1 MPKDESDSRQVARIV
16 DLLGE
21 GIIEG
26 FPSASGFSHGTRAYN
41 IASLKDTF
49 FNNTPVLGADA
60 AVTADSKLSD
70 AEIIE
75 QMNFD
80 MRDAVFESRLGEQS
94 QKVLQ
99 NLDDLNQRTIAV
111 NAELQ
116 KGDIGDNKG
125 NFFLYGGETSRTSEK
140 VAAGVTAPSV
150 TRQIT
155 DTEVTSV
162 RVTIGSPS
170 LQVAKDDGR
179 IRKVHIQYK
188 IEIQYQGGGFNRVD
202 FNSSPGAYKNYD
214 SYLGD
219 GEFILH
225 TISPDLY
232 QRRHLIAFDEDKIN
246 AGTAFPVDIR
256 CTRIGHEFH
265 EDTVSISDTLIW
277 YDYTEKIGLKT
288 RYPNSALVGLKISAE
303 QFPSIPRR
311 SYKIRGIK
319 VRLPHNATVRSDGS
333 VTYSPD
339 TPFNGTLK
347 TTREWTTDPA
357 FILYDLLTNTRYGF
371 GSQILTPEER
381 RRKLDLSDRFDGAA
395 DIPENLDIYSFQKA
409 SAYCG
414 ELVDDFNGSQEPR
427 FACNVVLQTQ
437 EDAFKLIQEL
447 CSVFRAMPFWEAG
460 GITVAQDAPDVF
472 AYTFNQSNV
481 TEAGFNYSGSS
492 LRNRPTCVSVK
503 FFDNDLRDFAQ
514 ELVELNDT
522 DFKPV
527 RKYGYN
533 KQNITAFACTSRGQA
548 RRLGLWFLYTSHHE
562 TEVCS
567 FETDIAAGIT
577 VRPGDLIKVGD
588 PVRAGK
594 TVSGRVIAG
603 STTTSVKLDR
613 SDVQMFGT
621 QAPTDFTMNVVVE
634 GRNTDGSVKTN
645 SRSGAK
651 IYEVQAVAGST
662 IVGNTVTPGS
672 TLHTAPVAGTPFS
685 IGYAEL
691 NLSLWRVL
699 SVVENETTYQI
710 TAIAHERDKYSVIE
724 KEGFLFNPRD
734 ITQLAEKPD
743 PVTNLRLQEVL
754 YEEGDKVLQRI
765 VVTWQQSAR
774 ANEYE
779 VRVDSPDDDPQKH
792 FVTTTS
798 FSIMDS
804 QTGTYEI
811 RVTAIGYG
819 LDVEQTGR
827 RRSSPTVATITA
839 VGKQDPPSNIASL
852 NITPIDQHTAEL
864 HWPQATDLDVKVGGT
879 VEIRHNPRTTGDIKW
894 SQSEKIVPAV
904 NGSTTRKIVPLLDG
918 HYLVRAKDSVGNYA
932 PLAGIPTVLV
942 EQPEPQDLEVVQTY
956 TESPSFPGT
965 FSQAFNSTTEGGI
978 TLQADGL
985 IDEITDFD
993 SVTNLD
999 FFGDVVS
1006 IGSYIFANTL
1016 DLGAVYDVELLANL
1030 KINTINPDDFWD
1042 SRSDD
1047 IDTWNDIDADDLSET
1062 NAELYSRS
1070 TNDDPSGSPTYGS
1083 WEPFA
1088 NSTKRGRGFQ
1098 FKVEM
1103 ETSNDSQ
1110 DVVVQTLGVS
1120 VKLQRRTEQQR
1131 NISSGTS
1138 AKAVTF
1144 PSAFYSTPSITITA
1158 TNMATGDFFELSSV
1172 SRTGFTITFKASG
1185 GSIVDR
1191 NFDYQAVGHGKEI
1204 T

>member
-1 MPKDESDSRQVARIV
+1 MSSEGTGKKLNSSQVARIV
-16 DLLGE
+16 DLLSEGE
-21 GIIEG
+21 IEG
-26 FPSASGFSHGTRAYN
+26 FPSASGLTPGTSAYYL
-41 IASLKDTF
+41 ASLKDTF
-49 FNNTPVLGADA
+49 FNNTPVLGAA
-60 AVTADSKLSD
+60 ATVTANSTKNDPD
-70 AEIIE
+70 IIE

-80 MRDAVFESRLGEQS
+80 MRDARFENRLGTQA
-94 QKVLQ
+94 QPVLE
-99 NLDDLNQRTIAV
+99 NIDDLNQSTTAV
-111 NAELQ
+111 NAEIL
-116 KGDIGDNKG
+116 KNGDIGPEDESPVKNG
-125 NFFLYGGETSRTSEK
+125 GFFDYLPGSPAT
-140 VAAGVTAPSV
+140 GVV
-150 TRQIT
+150 RQIT
-155 DTEVTSV
+155 DTDVTSV
-162 RVTIGSPS
+162 RLTIGSPAMTVS
-170 LQVAKDDGR
+170 KESGKLRGVR
-179 IRKVHIQYK
+179 IDYT
-188 IEIQYQGGGFNRVD
+188 IEIQYQGGGYNRIEAGD
-202 FNSSPGAYKNYD
+202 DDEKGN
-214 SYLGD
+214 YLGN
-219 GEFILH
+219 GRFIH
-225 TISPDLY
+225 IGFSPDLY
-232 QRRHLIAFDEDKIN
+232 QRKHLINLDEEKIQ

-256 CTRIGHEFH
+256 VTSAGKEFNR
-265 EDTVSISDTLIW
+265 DTLAQNDDLIW
-277 YDYTEKIGLKT
+277 YDITQKIGEKT
-288 RYPNSALVGLKISAE
+288 RYPNSALVGLKFNAE
-303 QFPSIPRR
+303 QFPSIPQR

-319 VRLPHNATVRSDGS
+319 VRLPSNATVRSDGS
-333 VTYSPD
+333 LSYPD
-339 TPFNGTLK
+339 PSVTPFNGELK
-347 TTREWTTDPA
+347 TTREWTTCPA
-357 FILYDLLTNTRYGF
+357 MILYDLLTNTRYGL
-371 GSQILTPEER
+371 GSQILTPEEL
-381 RRKLDLSDRFDGAA
+381 RRKRDLDDRFDGAA

-409 SAYCG
+409 SRYCN
-414 ELVDDFNGSQEPR
+414 ELINGEPR
-427 FACNVVLQTQ
+427 FSCNVLLQTQ
-437 EDAFKLIQEL
+437 EDAFKLIEEM
-447 CSVFRAMPFWEAG
+447 CSIFRAMPFWEAG
-460 GITVAQDAPDVF
+460 GISVSQDAPDVF
-472 AYTFNQSNV
+472 AYTFNQTNV
-481 TEAGFNYSGSS
+481 TEAGFSYSGSS
-492 LRNRPTCVSVK
+492 LKNRPTCVAVK
-503 FFDNDLRDFAQ
+503 YFNNDLRDFSY
-514 ELVELNDT
+514 ELVELSQT
-522 DFKPV
+522 EFKPV

-533 KQNITAFACTSRGQA
+533 KQEITAFACTSQAQA

-562 TEVCS
+562 TEICT

-613 SDVQMFGT
+613 SDSDMFGA
-621 QAPTDFTMNVVVE
+621 QAPTDFTLNVIVE
-634 GRNTDGSVKTN
+634 GRNDDNSAKIN
-645 SRSGAK
+645 SRSGAQ
-651 IYEVQAVAGST
+651 IYEVQAVANST
-662 IVGNTVTPGS
+662 IVGNTVTIPSGEE
-672 TLHTAPVAGTPFS
+672 LNTAPVAGSPFS
-685 IGYAEL
+685 IGYQGL
-691 NLSLWRVL
+691 SLSLWRVL
-699 SVVENETTYQI
+699 SVVENETTYEI
-710 TAIAHERDKYSVIE
+710 TALSHEEDKYSVIE
-724 KEGFLFNPRD
+724 SPGFEFNPRD
-734 ITQLAEKPD
+734 VTQLAEKPD
-743 PVTNLRLQEVL
+743 PVTNLKLQEVL

-765 VVTWQQSAR
+765 AITWQESPR
-774 ANEYE
+774 AKEYE
-779 VRVDSPDDDPQKH
+779 VVYRLDSNNREER
-792 FVTTTS
+792 FVTTTG
-798 FSIMDS
+798 FDIMDS
-804 QTGTYEI
+804 EAGVYNVS
-811 RVTAIGYG
+811 VTAIGYG

-827 RRSSPTVATITA
+827 RRSSSTNASITA
-839 VGKQDPPSNIASL
+839 AGRITTPSNIASL
-852 NITPIDQHTAEL
+852 NITPIDQHNAEL
-864 HWPQATDLDVKVGGT
+864 HWPEPIDLDVKIGGT

-894 SQSEKIVPAV
+894 AQSEKIVPAV

-918 HYLVRAKDSVGNYA
+918 HYLVRAKSSNGKYA
-932 PLAGIPTVLV
+932 PLTGIPTVLV

-1172 SRTGFTITFKASG
+1172 SRTGFTITFKSSG